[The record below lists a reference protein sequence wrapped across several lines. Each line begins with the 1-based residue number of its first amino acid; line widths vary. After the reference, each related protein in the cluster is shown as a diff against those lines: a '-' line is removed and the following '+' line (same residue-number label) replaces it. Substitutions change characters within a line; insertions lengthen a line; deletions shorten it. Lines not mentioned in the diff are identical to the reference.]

1 VRKLRGRGRL
11 SVLVALAAAVA
22 GAATLGLTPVMAGN
36 NDDPTRRS
44 SVLESGGFVDH
55 GFAHLTTKDLRGDKL
70 RAARCAVPGYR
81 AAFPS
86 KCPALSPK
94 LARAEARQRA
104 LCARPAYRKE
114 HRLLC
119 PTVTV
124 PKANRALKH
133 AMAVSDTGQWDP
145 NLVQIDGLA
154 INSILL
160 PTGKILWYAY
170 PQKPNFVPGYP
181 GSPANEA
188 AVHAATNWAEAYVF
202 DPATNRSV
210 RRDPPNDPRTGLPYN
225 IWCSGQ
231 TMLRDGRVVVA
242 GGNLEYY
249 SQGDPKYKGH
259 YVVLT
264 FNPFNETW
272 TVQPRMR
279 HGRWYPTLT
288 ELGDGR
294 VVITAGLDEE
304 GLDVGNNNNLDIE
317 VFTPSPNLDGVGAI
331 QLLREDQGFGLYPH
345 VFLNTQGQLVVVGPD
360 EEDSRLINPV
370 TGAVTPTQILPS
382 YGAQGGRREW
392 GSAVMLPSGP
402 DGPSQI
408 LMVGGS
414 DAEDD
419 HYDNPQQTNTTLLV
433 NMANGAITG
442 GPPNIKA
449 RSHVNTTILP
459 DGSLFTNGGG
469 AGSVGGDQYA
479 GPVYSAELLAPG
491 ASSWIETP
499 AAQEERTYHSTS
511 LLLPDGRVAT
521 MGDDRTENSQN
532 RAFRTVEYYNPPYL
546 FKGARPSITSAP
558 GGTPYGVPVGIG
570 TPDAIAKAVIIKL
583 GATTHAL
590 DVDQRSLSLNFA
602 AAPGGISVT
611 MPTSANAAPPGYYQ
625 LFRLDTGLPVPS
637 PVPVLGGPPPG
648 AASYPAPKLK
658 KLSAKFSFTRKVA
671 TVKLTMRVS
680 KAFAGTVKLF
690 PIVKGKSAKA
700 KRAAKKAIVTK
711 SIKGR
716 GGRNVTVVVRFKT
729 KGMRFPLKL
738 RMTIGLRDPRGGP
751 TRTIT
756 KGLLLQKRPKP
767 VAKILA
773 KAK

>member
-1 VRKLRGRGRL
+1 MRKLRGRGRL

-70 RAARCAVPGYR
+70 RAARCAVLGYR

-104 LCARPAYRKE
+104 RCARPAYRRE

-119 PTVTV
+119 PTVTI
-124 PKANRALKH
+124 PKANRALKQ
-133 AMAVSDTGQWDP
+133 AMQVNVTGQWDP

-160 PTGKILWYAY
+160 PTGKILWFAY

-202 DPATNRSV
+202 DPATNTSV
-210 RRDPPNDPRTGLPYN
+210 RRDPPNDPRTNLPYN
-225 IWCSGQ
+225 LWCAGQ
-231 TMLRDGRVVVA
+231 TMLRDGRILMA

-279 HGRWYPTLT
+279 HGHWYPTLT

-304 GLDVGNNNNLDIE
+304 PLNVGNNNNLDVE
-317 VFTPSPNLDGVGAI
+317 VFTPSANLDGVGAI

-392 GSAVMLPSGP
+392 GSAVMLPRALTGP
-402 DGPSQI
+402 R
-408 LMVGGS
+408 
-414 DAEDD
+414 
-419 HYDNPQQTNTTLLV
+419 
-433 NMANGAITG
+433 
-442 GPPNIKA
+442 
-449 RSHVNTTILP
+449 RS
-459 DGSLFTNGGG
+459 
-469 AGSVGGDQYA
+469 
-479 GPVYSAELLAPG
+479 
-491 ASSWIETP
+491 
-499 AAQEERTYHSTS
+499 
-511 LLLPDGRVAT
+511 
-521 MGDDRTENSQN
+521 
-532 RAFRTVEYYNPPYL
+532 
-546 FKGARPSITSAP
+546 
-558 GGTPYGVPVGIG
+558 
-570 TPDAIAKAVIIKL
+570 
-583 GATTHAL
+583 
-590 DVDQRSLSLNFA
+590 
-602 AAPGGISVT
+602 
-611 MPTSANAAPPGYYQ
+611 
-625 LFRLDTGLPVPS
+625 
-637 PVPVLGGPPPG
+637 
-648 AASYPAPKLK
+648 
-658 KLSAKFSFTRKVA
+658 
-671 TVKLTMRVS
+671 
-680 KAFAGTVKLF
+680 
-690 PIVKGKSAKA
+690 
-700 KRAAKKAIVTK
+700 
-711 SIKGR
+711 
-716 GGRNVTVVVRFKT
+716 
-729 KGMRFPLKL
+729 
-738 RMTIGLRDPRGGP
+738 
-751 TRTIT
+751 
-756 KGLLLQKRPKP
+756 
-767 VAKILA
+767 
-773 KAK
+773 